1 MQTLGKNNQLGNL
14 VQNVKGRLA
23 DDGEIQVEVPNAFFD
38 FYKNAEGSKNAF
50 TTDGWYCTNAI
61 AKYRSTGLVLETKK
75 DSKKELVTTEN
86 LIATD
91 IKMVIEG
98 KCHYISSSIIVGAGQ
113 DYPVAILFPNDQMQ
127 HPQYDIS
134 PLDGCFCPRDVQELN
149 KCLTGCL
156 NDANCEI
163 GQKFAKIKTFLIV
176 EIEKK

>member
-23 DDGEIQVEVPNAFFD
+23 ADGEILVEVPNAFLD
-38 FYKNAEGSKNAF
+38 YYKSNESSKNSF
-50 TTDGWYCTNAI
+50 TADGLYCTNI
-61 AKYRSTGLVLETKK
+61 IGKYESNVLVLENKK
-75 DSKKELVTTEN
+75 DSKKDLAAVEN

-98 KCHYISSSIIVGAGQ
+98 KCHYISSSIIIGAGGEF
-113 DYPVAILFPNDQMQ
+113 PVAILFPNDQLQ
-127 HPQYDIS
+127 NPKYDIS